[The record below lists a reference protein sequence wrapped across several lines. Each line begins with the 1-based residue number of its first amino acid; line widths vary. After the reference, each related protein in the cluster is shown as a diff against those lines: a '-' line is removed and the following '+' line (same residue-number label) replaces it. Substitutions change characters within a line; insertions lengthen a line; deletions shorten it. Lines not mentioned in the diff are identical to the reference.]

1 MVQVDEGR
9 VVALCAE
16 LTGQG
21 KAHLAVACKDDV
33 PVISLQKKKISPKLL
48 IYRYNRLIPK

>member
-21 KAHLAVACKDDV
+21 KAHLAVACNDDV
-33 PVISLQKKKISPKLL
+33 PVISLQKKKLSPKLL
-48 IYRYNRLIPK
+48 IYRYSRLIPK